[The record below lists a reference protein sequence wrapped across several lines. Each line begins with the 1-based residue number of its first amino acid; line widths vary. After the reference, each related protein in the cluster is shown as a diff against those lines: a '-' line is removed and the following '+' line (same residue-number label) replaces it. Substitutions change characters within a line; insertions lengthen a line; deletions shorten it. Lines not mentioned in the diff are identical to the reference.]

1 MQKLL
6 IILFLLISLLIPAT
20 PIQSATMVSGRPC
33 PGGVTSSCADT
44 SCTGFLWCQ
53 NFETETTGYDNSET
67 WSTTGTV
74 DPAETTSPLRG
85 TQSATLADSS
95 TLYRNVTT
103 DGEIY
108 AFGRFSFSDATPT
121 AQTILFKGMN
131 ASSDVGWVTIQTT
144 GKLLCQNG
152 TVSNTASGDALA
164 NDTTYY
170 IWIRIKAAT
179 SAEATD
185 GIVTAEVST
194 TRNRADIVSG
204 YGCSVTTGNDD
215 DTDIT
220 SIRYMN
226 SAAGGAG
233 VKIDQLLGR
242 TTSIGDVCE

>member
-1 MQKLL
+1 MRKLL
-6 IILFLLISLLIPAT
+6 IILFLLTLLLTATPVQPAT
-20 PIQSATMVSGRPC
+20 TVSGRPC
-33 PGGVTSSCADT
+33 PGGVATSCADT

-67 WSTTGTV
+67 WSKSGTV
-74 DPAETTSPLRG
+74 DPVYTTAILRG
-85 TQSATLADSS
+85 TQSCALADGSS
-95 TLYRNVTT
+95 LYRNVTT
-103 DGEIY
+103 DGEVY
-108 AFGRFSFSDATPT
+108 AFGRFQFTDATPT
-121 AQTILFKGMN
+121 AGTIIFKAMN
-131 ASSDVGWVTIQTT
+131 AASDVGWVTLNTT
-144 GKLLCQNG
+144 GKLSCING
-152 TVSNTASGDALA
+152 TANNTASGDALS

-194 TRNRADIVSG
+194 TQNRADIVAAL
-204 YGCSVTTGNDD
+204 GCSVTAGNDD

-233 VKIDQLLGR
+233 VKIDQLLGK
-242 TTSIGDVCE
+242 TTAIGDVCE

>member
-1 MQKLL
+1 MRKLL
-6 IILFLLISLLIPAT
+6 IILFLLTLLLTAT
-20 PIQSATMVSGRPC
+20 PVQSATTVSGRPC
-33 PGGVTSSCADT
+33 PGGGASSCADT

-53 NFETETTGYDNSET
+53 NFETETTGYDNSEA
-67 WSTTGTV
+67 WSTSGTV
-74 DPAETTSPLRG
+74 DLAVTSSPLRG
-85 TQSATLADSS
+85 TQSATLANSS

-108 AFGRFSFSDATPT
+108 AFGRFQFTDATPS
-121 AQTILFKGMN
+121 ASTIIFKAING
-131 ASSDVGWVTIQTT
+131 SSDVGWVMLQTT
-144 GKLLCQNG
+144 GKLYCQNG
-152 TVSNTASGDALA
+152 TATDVADGDALS

-179 SAEATD
+179 ATEATD

-194 TRNRADIVSG
+194 TPNRANIVAG
-204 YGCSVTTGNDD
+204 LGCSVSAGDDD

-242 TTSIGDVCE
+242 TTAIGDVCE

>member
-1 MQKLL
+1 MRKLL
-6 IILFLLISLLIPAT
+6 IILFLLISLLTAT

-53 NFETETTGYDNSET
+53 NFETETTGYDRDET
-67 WSTTGTV
+67 WSTSGTV
-74 DPAETTSPLRG
+74 DPAATASPLRG
-85 TQSATLADSS
+85 SQSATLANSS

-108 AFGRFSFSDATPT
+108 AFGRFSFADATPT
-121 AQTILFKGMN
+121 TATILFKGMN
-131 ASSDVGWVTIQTT
+131 ASSDVGWVSLHST
-144 GKLLCQNG
+144 GKLICQNG
-152 TVSNTASGDALA
+152 TVYNVASGDALT

-170 IWIRIKAAT
+170 IWIRVKAAT

-194 TRNRADIVSG
+194 TRNRADIDATL
-204 YGCSVTTGNDD
+204 GCSVTTGNDD

-220 SIRYMN
+220 AIRYMN
-226 SAAGGAG
+226 GAAGGAG
-233 VKIDQLLGR
+233 VKIDQLLGK

>member
-6 IILFLLISLLIPAT
+6 IILFLLIALLTAT

-53 NFETETTGYDNSET
+53 NFETETTGYDRDET
-67 WSTTGTV
+67 WSTSGTV
-74 DPAETTSPLRG
+74 DPAATASPLRG
-85 TQSATLADSS
+85 SQSATLADSS

-108 AFGRFSFSDATPT
+108 AFGRFSFSDATPST
-121 AQTILFKGMN
+121 TTQIFKAVN
-131 ASSDVGWVTIQTT
+131 ASSDVGWVSLKST
-144 GKLLCQNG
+144 GVLLCQNG

-194 TRNRADIVSG
+194 TRNRADINATL
-204 YGCSVTTGNDD
+204 GCSVTAGDDD

-226 SAAGGAG
+226 GSAGGAG

>member
-1 MQKLL
+1 MRKLL
-6 IILFLLISLLIPAT
+6 IILFLLILALPV
-20 PIQSATMVSGRPC
+20 QSATMVSGRPC

>member
-1 MQKLL
+1 MRKLL
-6 IILFLLISLLIPAT
+6 IILFLLILALPV
-20 PIQSATMVSGRPC
+20 QSATMVSGRPC

-53 NFETETTGYDNSET
+53 NFETETTGYDRDET
-67 WSTTGTV
+67 WSTSGTV
-74 DPAETTSPLRG
+74 DPAATTSPLRG

-108 AFGRFSFSDATPT
+108 AFGRFSFADSTPT
-121 AQTILFKGMN
+121 TAIVLFKGVN
-131 ASSDVGWVTIQTT
+131 ASSDVGWVSLNST
-144 GKLLCQNG
+144 GKLFCQNG

-194 TRNRADIVSG
+194 TRNRADIDATL
-204 YGCSVTTGNDD
+204 GCSVTTGNDD

>member
-6 IILFLLISLLIPAT
+6 IILFLLISLLTAT